1 MAGNASVLEDG
12 SVLSRLDR
20 GLEKVEIKLALVSG
34 MAVFGLMLLA
44 VVSVG
49 GRNLINRPV
58 PGYVDWIELAM
69 PLIAFLGV
77 SYTQRLGGHIRMDI
91 LIGKLRG
98 RILWMAELVSVLVM
112 LLLVLFLIWGSW
124 AHFARSFDWA
134 APLWS
139 RDSTIDIRMPIWPA
153 KLLAP
158 IAFSVLALRLLL
170 QVWAYCRA
178 IVTGAVNPIAL
189 PLPLSAAELAAEEAL
204 HVSSLDK
211 EAR

>member
-20 GLEKVEIKLALVSG
+20 GLEKIEVKLALVSG

-178 IVTGAVNPIAL
+178 IVTGAANPIAV